1 MRDFIECV
9 IENFLDKV
17 SIIVKILSAIFA
29 YCFIAFLFASIVTEV
44 LITPFWPT
52 FLVIALLPVAAAVL
66 ALLWQIG
73 ESLHFWLWYRK
84 RRTRSEENNL

>member
-1 MRDFIECV
+1 MKDFIECL
-9 IENFLDKV
+9 IEDFLDKLSV
-17 SIIVKILSAIFA
+17 IVKILCAILA
-29 YCFIAFLFASIVTEV
+29 YCFITFILAVIVTEV